1 MEERTKGTNIWRRLS
16 YGYLKLL
23 EKTVRIEWQQPECY
37 RGHNVIGFWHED
49 SFAMNLALRAMER
62 DAAVSV
68 LVTPDEQGQYFQY
81 LLERLG
87 KDAVR
92 IGYGF
97 CNAGTLKDI
106 LESLRD
112 NKRSV
117 AIAMDGPFG
126 PRHIPKK
133 LTYFLSEKSQTE
145 LLGGLL
151 FMIVLIG
158 AGRSLGGY
166 LKEFTFDV
174 VSVKIAAKLRKD
186 LFAHIEGLSMDYFDD
201 TNTGELMARVKDDI
215 DAVWNSLG
223 YVGMLIIEVAIHI
236 SMVLYCMFSLNWKLA
251 FLPLGVMVLMG
262 AVAIFMERRLD
273 KIYEAI
279 SEENAQLTTIAEE
292 NLAGVRTVKAFAR
305 EKFEIQKFLSH
316 NRQYYDLNM
325 QQARVLVR
333 FYPMFQ
339 FTGKLLPVAMVI
351 IGGIQVIH
359 GEMTLGSL
367 VAFSEYCRNIVWPME
382 MLGWLT
388 NDLSSAVASCKKIN
402 KIYKQESSI
411 KEQEQP
417 VVLKQVEG
425 DISFEHVS
433 FSRGD
438 QKILEDVSFS
448 LAHGNTLGVMGATGA
463 GKTSMVNLLMRFF
476 DVGAGSVKLDGVD
489 VRELSLGQLRSSIG
503 TVMQDV
509 FLFSDTISE
518 NIRMGQRE
526 TVDSPAMVHAA
537 SLARAKG
544 FIEAMPEAYETI
556 IGERGVGLSGGQK
569 QRISIARAIAKQNP
583 VLILDDSTSALDME
597 TEYEI
602 QKSLESLEATKIII
616 AHRISAVRRAD
627 EIIFLED
634 GRIKERGT
642 HEELLAK
649 RGLYYDT
656 YVAQMGVSPEE
667 ASAAATLA

>member
-1 MEERTKGTNIWRRLS
+1 MKKILKYIAHYW
-16 YGYLKLL
+16 YAYL
-23 EKTVRIEWQQPECY
+23 
-37 RGHNVIGFWHED
+37 F
-49 SFAMNLALRAMER
+49 
-62 DAAVSV
+62 
-68 LVTPDEQGQYFQY
+68 
-81 LLERLG
+81 
-87 KDAVR
+87 
-92 IGYGF
+92 
-97 CNAGTLKDI
+97 
-106 LESLRD
+106 
-112 NKRSV
+112 
-117 AIAMDGPFG
+117 AIACMAAAIVLDMLYPV
-126 PRHIPKK
+126 I
-133 LTYFLSEKSQTE
+133 TKSIVDDVIIKGQTE

-526 TVDSPAMVHAA
+526 TVGSPAMVHAA